1 MAKFYGKIG
10 YAETVE
16 TKPGVWRPKITEKPY
31 FGDLIRNSRQYE
43 SAGQVNDNLNIANEI
58 SIVADPYARQNFHSM
73 RYVEFMGAKWKVTRV
88 EVQYPRLIL
97 TIGGVYN
104 DGKTEGNTTDLA

>member
-16 TKPGVWRPKITEKPY
+16 TAPGVWQEQITERDY
-31 FGDLIRNSRQYE
+31 FGDLNRNIRTAQSSNQL
-43 SAGQVNDNLNIANEI
+43 NDNINISNEI
-58 SIVADPYARQNFHSM
+58 SILADPFANQNFHLM
-73 RYVEFMGAKWKVTRV
+73 RYVEYMGTKWKITNV

-97 TIGGVYN
+97 TVGGVYN
-104 DGKTEGNTTDLA
+104 G